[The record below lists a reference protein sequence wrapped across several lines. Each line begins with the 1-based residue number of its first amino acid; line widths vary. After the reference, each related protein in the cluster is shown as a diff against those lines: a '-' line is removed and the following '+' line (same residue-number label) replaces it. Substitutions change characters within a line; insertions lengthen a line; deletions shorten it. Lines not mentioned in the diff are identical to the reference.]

1 MKNKGL
7 FFTPILLSVL
17 FSFTAC
23 QKTQT
28 PVDTVQTLADIS
40 AFKTADSKLF
50 QDKILS
56 STSGHLV

>member
-40 AFKTADSKLF
+40 AFKTADLITISKPPL
-50 QDKILS
+50 DCP
-56 STSGHLV
+56 